1 MRRTLFFAM
10 SDYLL
15 PFQPSLAQ
23 GTNTRLDSAC
33 KHIQQCRVSTDDMM
47 HFVQGDAEELQ
58 RNKYRYCVH
67 KDELVVG
74 IGRPWDARAT
84 VKRVANSAYPRVIS
98 NLGTMMDSDKSRVAV
113 HMIRFMNHYA
123 RSIRER
129 QLIISFFRRGA
140 YAPPRLGAVNM
151 PNKEAFKDLG
161 DVGMGTKAYLSL
173 MYDYFTV
180 GYANTLGYAHANSGD
195 TMTSVMIG
203 GLRTVQNGDFEIFP
217 GDLVQFYWTFEKDD
231 FQQDGRRKPYPDNF
245 WNGNDPSNIDPSVV
259 FPSTQGQNPNAA
271 QQNIS
276 PTWQLP
282 HDAVVRQNHYDLSYG
297 QRADRV
303 KVVAKIKPYFRDDD
317 NPRLMDWYRVFG
329 VAIASARPNEMCDIK
344 ISRQSM

>member
-1 MRRTLFFAM
+1 M

-47 HFVQGDAEELQ
+47 RFVGEDGDELQ

-74 IGRPWDARAT
+74 IGRPWDSKAT

-98 NLGTMMDSDKSRVAV
+98 NLGTLADREETRVAIN
-113 HMIRFMNHYA
+113 MIRFMNHYA
-123 RSIRER
+123 RTVREKAR
-129 QLIISFFRRGA
+129 IIEFFRQDVYQPATLQDGTELRG
-140 YAPPRLGAVNM
+140 
-151 PNKEAFKDLG
+151 KEAFTERG
-161 DVGMGTKAYLSL
+161 GVMGTARFLPY
-173 MYDYFTV
+173 MYDYFSV
-180 GYANTLGYAHANSGD
+180 GYANTLGYAHANNGD

-217 GDLVQFYWTFEKDD
+217 GDLVQFYWTFERDD
-231 FQQDGRRKPYPDNF
+231 FQQDGRRKPYLDIWDGDTP
-245 WNGNDPSNIDPSVV
+245 GNVDPSVV
-259 FPSTQGQNPNAA
+259 QGVVQGSSKRNAA
-271 QQNIS
+271 GQAIEPS
-276 PTWQLP
+276 WKTPK
-282 HDAVVRQNHYDLSYG
+282 DAQIRQAHYDLGYG
-297 QRADRV
+297 QRADKM
-303 KVVAKIKPYFRDDD
+303 KVVAKIKPFFRDDKD
-317 NPRLMDWYRVFG
+317 VRLMDWFRVFG

-344 ISRQSM
+344 IGRQSL

>member
-1 MRRTLFFAM
+1 M

-33 KHIQQCRVSTDDMM
+33 KHIQQCRVATDDMM
-47 HFVQGDAEELQ
+47 HFVGGDAEELQ

-74 IGRPWDARAT
+74 VGRPWDSKAT

-98 NLGTMMDSDKSRVAV
+98 NLGTLMDSDQTRVAIQ
-113 HMIRFMNHYA
+113 MIRFMNHYA
-123 RSIRER
+123 RTILER
-129 QLIISFFRRGA
+129 KQIIDFFRA
-140 YAPPRLGAVNM
+140 DVYAQGPPGI
-151 PNKEAFKDLG
+151 EAFQNRANTG
-161 DVGMGTKAYLSL
+161 HMGTKDFLPL
-173 MYDYFTV
+173 MYDYFAV

-203 GLRTVQNGDFEIFP
+203 GLRTVQNGDFEVFP
-217 GDLVQFYWTFEKDD
+217 GDLVQFYWSFERDD
-231 FQQDGRRKPYPDNF
+231 FEQDGRRKPYAPNF
-245 WNGNDPSNIDPSVV
+245 WNGALPSNMDPSASLAGPG
-259 FPSTQGQNPNAA
+259 QGVNAA
-271 QQNIS
+271 GQRIA

-282 HDAVVRQNHYDLSYG
+282 VDAVVRQNHYDLSYG

-303 KVVAKIKPYFRDDD
+303 KIVAKVKPYFRDDA

>member
-1 MRRTLFFAM
+1 MMRFAM
-10 SDYLL
+10 ED
-15 PFQPSLAQ
+15 
-23 GTNTRLDSAC
+23 G
-33 KHIQQCRVSTDDMM
+33 
-47 HFVQGDAEELQ
+47 EELQ

-74 IGRPWDARAT
+74 IGRPWDSRTT

-98 NLGTMMDSDKSRVAV
+98 NLGCLADREETRVAIN
-113 HMIRFMNHYA
+113 MIRFMNHYA
-123 RSIRER
+123 RTVREKAAIVRFFERDVYVDPMIADKRALNLAGKQAFHAQPGGKLGTR
-129 QLIISFFRRGA
+129 QFLRF
-140 YAPPRLGAVNM
+140 
-151 PNKEAFKDLG
+151 
-161 DVGMGTKAYLSL
+161 

-217 GDLVQFYWTFEKDD
+217 GDLVQFYWSFERED
-231 FQQDGRRKPYPDNF
+231 FQQDGRRKPYLNIWDGGVPHNV
-245 WNGNDPSNIDPSVV
+245 DPKTVLNAEDVPSWQT
-259 FPSTQGQNPNAA
+259 PADA
-271 QQNIS
+271 QI
-276 PTWQLP
+276 
-282 HDAVVRQNHYDLSYG
+282 RQAHYDLGYG
-297 QRADRV
+297 QRPDKM

-344 ISRQSM
+344 IARQSM

>member
-1 MRRTLFFAM
+1 MT
-10 SDYLL
+10 DYLL

-33 KHIQQCRVSTDDMM
+33 KHIQQCRVSTDDMLR
-47 HFVQGDAEELQ
+47 FVSEDAEELQ

-74 IGRPWDARAT
+74 IGRPWDAKAT
-84 VKRVANSAYPRVIS
+84 VKRIANAAYPRVIS
-98 NLGTMMDSDKSRVAV
+98 NLGTLMDNDQTRVAIN
-113 HMIRFMNHYA
+113 MIRFMNHYA
-123 RSIRER
+123 RTVTER
-129 QLIISFFRRGA
+129 QDIINYFRA
-140 YAPPRLGAVNM
+140 DVHHPAVINNTPAPGR
-151 PNKEAFKDLG
+151 EAFPAKPDG
-161 DVGMGTKAYLSL
+161 TMGTKAFLPI

-195 TMTSVMIG
+195 TMTSVLIG

-217 GDLVQFYWTFEKDD
+217 GDLVQFYWTFERDD
-231 FQQDGRRKPYPDNF
+231 FQQDGRRKPYLST
-245 WNGNDPSNIDPSVV
+245 WNGSTPGNVDPSVV
-259 FPSTQGQNPNAA
+259 QGGGQGGKRNAA
-271 QQNIS
+271 GQNIS

-282 HDAVVRQNHYDLSYG
+282 GDAVIRQAHYDLSYG
-297 QRADRV
+297 QRPDRV
-303 KVVAKIKPYFRDDD
+303 KVVAKIKPFFRDDA

-329 VAIASARPNEMCDIK
+329 IAIASARPNEMCDIK

>member
-1 MRRTLFFAM
+1 MT
-10 SDYLL
+10 DYLL

-47 HFVQGDAEELQ
+47 RFVMEDGEELQ

-74 IGRPWDARAT
+74 IGRPWDARTT

-98 NLGTMMDSDKSRVAV
+98 NLGCLADREETRVAIN
-113 HMIRFMNHYA
+113 MIRFMNHYA
-123 RSIRER
+123 RTVREKAH
-129 QLIISFFRRGA
+129 IVKFFQDDVHV
-140 YAPPRLGAVNM
+140 PPRIPNNPMANM
-151 PNKEAFKDLG
+151 RGKEAFHSKPNG
-161 DVGMGTKAYLSL
+161 SMGTRPFLKF

-180 GYANTLGYAHANSGD
+180 GFANTLGYAHANSGD

-217 GDLVQFYWTFEKDD
+217 GDLVQFYWSFERED
-231 FQQDGRRKPYPDNF
+231 FQQDGRRKPYLNI
-245 WNGNDPSNIDPSVV
+245 WNEDIPCNVDPKTVLNAEDPSWQTPAD
-259 FPSTQGQNPNAA
+259 A
-271 QQNIS
+271 QI
-276 PTWQLP
+276 
-282 HDAVVRQNHYDLSYG
+282 RQAHYDLGYG
-297 QRADRV
+297 QRADKM
-303 KVVAKIKPYFRDDD
+303 KVVAKIKPYFRDDEH
-317 NPRLMDWYRVFG
+317 PRLMDWYRVFG

-344 ISRQSM
+344 IARQSM